1 MWANSNLLT
10 LIFLDWQ
17 ALGSSPSP
25 AWNCSPGSHFQGRI
39 LLAMGML
46 SLNYLSATSR
56 ELKIAS
62 HLPESSSLPWGLC
75 FLCVCDVIILRGLR
89 FGILQEHKTG
99 GRDQNFK
106 CKKQAD
112 LILPPL
118 PPPFSLKG
126 ALRLTSY
133 SRNWF
138 NRIKGC
144 ERSTVISFLFLSSSL
159 PAVCAVGSK
168 GCDARYVPD
177 ANVFLVYKYLGP
189 PCLGDLLSFSV
200 TFLFFHCFADIH
212 IGPA

>member
-1 MWANSNLLT
+1 
-10 LIFLDWQ
+10 
-17 ALGSSPSP
+17 
-25 AWNCSPGSHFQGRI
+25 
-39 LLAMGML
+39 MGML

-159 PAVCAVGSK
+159 PAVCAQVVK
-168 GCDARYVPD
+168 DVMHVMCQMQMYFYFINILVPL
-177 ANVFLVYKYLGP
+177 AWGICYLLV
-189 PCLGDLLSFSV
+189 
-200 TFLFFHCFADIH
+200 
-212 IGPA
+212 